1 MIDSNENYDI
11 PKRPDDWGMNQLECI
26 LDESI
31 NALESFQKD
40 PTVDRNELISHIR
53 FPDINEVNLL
63 GVFRVSDYTIYRIN
77 TLHFLGTRICSPM
90 AIALSYRI
98 VRLLVLC
105 TPMIQIFGKKDE
117 LLSFDRC
124 MESLFPSLRYFEVL
138 YDSYRYE
145 YRQEKSFAVLIA
157 EDIEDSIQLA
167 QKRNDAFPLYSAW
180 SIIHCILDL
189 SLINPCPDLTFISFK
204 IDEVK
209 LVLNSISKLIS
220 AYPKLY
226 SRKGSFHILVFNLL
240 VKSRLNIESD
250 NDLLYKFMQ
259 VDASKKAM
267 ENGELWCN
275 EIHSMNDIREGEVI
289 KDILF
294 DTSWYPL
301 TWQNRVKSVDN
312 FPNWR
317 TYYTCSFTRNKD
329 YEKMTKL
336 YGSDCYGYK
345 DSLITELV
353 APIVIVPG
361 LGPCFRQTMCYDVT
375 YEKDVVKS
383 ELLTLMEFLDSLRI
397 SEEMKKKEWVEYFQY
412 WIFSIKDEKWK
423 DEAERRFCFFIINDS
438 RYTFI
443 DKVDKVDNRLKV
455 KTPIFRNPDYLPLFH
470 SQKQTIKHYK
480 DAIVS
485 QDKRSF
491 VYCPNCLGF
500 DFNTRWFDLDSEKT
514 TTCRFCSKKIK
525 IKN

>member
-1 MIDSNENYDI
+1 MIDFNENYDI
-11 PKRPDDWGMNQLECI
+11 PKRPDDWGINQLECI

-53 FPDINEVNLL
+53 FPDINEVNPL
-63 GVFRVSDYTIYRIN
+63 GVFRVSDYTIYQIN
-77 TLHFLGTRICSPM
+77 VLHRLGLKICSPM

-98 VRLLVLC
+98 VRLLVICFNMLHLLNKNIDFEEYMKKLPE
-105 TPMIQIFGKKDE
+105 TLQYFGN
-117 LLSFDRC
+117 
-124 MESLFPSLRYFEVL
+124 L
-138 YDSYRYE
+138 YGVYRYHLRRE
-145 YRQEKSFAVLIA
+145 RPFAKLIVDQIENLTSFSS
-157 EDIEDSIQLA
+157 EDNIPSHTA
-167 QKRNDAFPLYSAW
+167 A
-180 SIIHCILDL
+180 ILCNFL
-189 SLINPCPDLTFISFK
+189 FELTLINPCSDLPFINFCS
-204 IDEVK
+204 EQAK
-209 LVLNSISKLIS
+209 LLLNNLSKLINV
-220 AYPKLY
+220 YPKLY
-226 SRKGSFHILVFNLL
+226 DNRGLFHILVFNLL
-240 VKSRLNIESD
+240 VKSRLDIESD

-275 EIHSMNDIREGEVI
+275 EIHSMNDVREGEVI

-294 DTSWYPL
+294 DTSWYPRV
-301 TWQNRVKSVDN
+301 WHDRVKNVDN

-317 TYYTCSFTRNKD
+317 TYYTCSFTRNNN

-336 YGSDCYGYK
+336 YGPDCYGYK

-353 APIVIVPG
+353 APITITVVPS
-361 LGPCFRQTMCYDVT
+361 LGPRFCQTMCYDVT
-375 YEKDVVKS
+375 YDKDVVKT
-383 ELLTLMEFLDSLRI
+383 ELLTVMEFLDSLPI

-423 DEAERRFCFFIINDS
+423 DEAERRFCFFIVNDN

-443 DKVDKVDNRLKV
+443 DKVDKVDNRLKI
-455 KTPIFRNPDYLPLFH
+455 KTPILRNPDYLPLFH

-491 VYCPNCLGF
+491 IYCPTCLGF
-500 DFNTRWFDLDSEKT
+500 DFNTRWFDLDSDKT
-514 TTCRFCSKKIK
+514 TTCRFCGKIIK
-525 IKN
+525 IEN